1 MIQCYFGNGKGKTTA
16 SVGASIRYLGCQKR
30 VLFVS
35 FLKDGTSSEL
45 AILKTIPGVKVK
57 IPAVSYHLFDNQN
70 PKKSMDFSQ
79 AYTRFFCE
87 EIDMFSSQFDMI
99 VLDEI
104 LDVVDFGYI
113 AENTFLEKIQQWSN
127 TTELVLTGHRLLP
140 KIAECCDYISEIC
153 SRKHPYEIG
162 ALPRKGIEY

>member
-16 SVGASIRYLGCQKR
+16 SVGASIRYLGCQKQ

-45 AILKTIPGVKVK
+45 AILKTIPAVKVK
-57 IPAVSYHLFDNQN
+57 IPPVSYRLFDNQN
-70 PKKSMDFSQ
+70 PEKNLEFSQ

-87 EIDMFSSQFDMI
+87 EIDRISSQFDMI

-104 LDVVDFGYI
+104 LDVVTFGYI
-113 AENTFLEKIQQWSN
+113 AEKVFLQKIQQWSK
-127 TTELVLTGHRLLP
+127 TAELVLTGHRLSE

-153 SRKHPYEIG
+153 SRKHPYETG
-162 ALPRKGIEY
+162 AFPRKGIEY